1 MSLPRNATRQRLIE
15 AALELFVTFGVTETT
30 TKQIAE
36 LAQVNEVTLFRN
48 FGNKHGLL
56 LAVIED
62 AAVSSFGQTLIQQ
75 ASRTERPD
83 QAIKDYANAFL
94 DALEHIP
101 EVVRSLIGEAGQYP
115 TQNRE
120 ALGRGLTQ
128 VNHDLATY
136 FQTVI
141 QSGHLHTS
149 LPAEKLASILHAML
163 IGYAVIEFTTEFH
176 KLWQDRADFINNLV
190 TLFIQGFIQGA
201 VTNSP
206 SPPLPLPPSSTPQD
220 LPASLVHEILQRA
233 KKQGLLSYALMY
245 VLFGTGLT
253 PKEIVASER
262 QHLQTDADHQQLR
275 IFNGHVR
282 QVPVNQW
289 IMGKRYGSHTSNPL
303 SQWLKSRKD
312 SQPALFVKTDQPLVE
327 SELRQIWEE
336 LTVDLQILTGQPPRI
351 EQAQQTWCVEM
362 LSKGMN
368 LEDLQILTGIDATTL
383 QLYAQRVREKN
394 AIEQAIHLDR
404 KV

>member
-1 MSLPRNATRQRLIE
+1 MSLPRNPTRQRLIE

-62 AAVSSFGQTLIQQ
+62 AAVYSFGQTLIQQ
-75 ASRTERPD
+75 ASQTERPD

-94 DALEHIP
+94 DALERIP

-136 FQTVI
+136 FLSAI
-141 QSGHLHTS
+141 QSGHLYTH
-149 LPAEKLASILHAML
+149 LPAEKLASTLHAML
-163 IGYAVIEFTTEFH
+163 IGYAVIKFTTEFH
-176 KLWQDRADFINNLV
+176 KLWQDRSDFINNLV
-190 TLFIQGFIQGA
+190 TLFIQDTVIDLP
-201 VTNSP
+201 P
-206 SPPLPLPPSSTPQD
+206 SPYPPLPPSPTTELPQD

-233 KKQGLLSYALMY
+233 KKHGLLEYALMY
-245 VLFGTGLT
+245 VLFGAGLT
-253 PKEIVASER
+253 PGEIAESER
-262 QHLQTDADHQQLR
+262 QHLQTDDDHQQLQ
-275 IFNGHVR
+275 IVTGLVR
-282 QVPVNQW
+282 QVPLNQW
-289 IMGKRYGSHTSNPL
+289 IMGKRYGSHTRNPL

-312 SQPALFVKTDQPLVE
+312 SQLCLFVKTDQPLSE
-327 SELRQIWEE
+327 SDLRQIWQE
-336 LTVDLQILTGQPPRI
+336 LTVDLLTPAAQPPRI
-351 EQAQQTWCVEM
+351 EQAQQTWCIEM

-368 LEDLQILTGIDATTL
+368 LDDLRILTGCDATTL
-383 QLYAQRVREKN
+383 QLYAQRVREKT
-394 AIEQAIHLDR
+394 AIEQAIRLDR

>member
-1 MSLPRNATRQRLIE
+1 MSLPRNPTRQRLIE

-62 AAVSSFGQTLIQQ
+62 AAVYSFGQTLIQQ
-75 ASRTERPD
+75 ASQTERPD

-94 DALEHIP
+94 DALERIP

-136 FQTVI
+136 FLSAI
-141 QSGHLHTS
+141 QSGHLHTH
-149 LPAEKLASILHAML
+149 LPAEKLASTLHAIL
-163 IGYAVIEFTTEFH
+163 IGYAVIKFTTEFH
-176 KLWQDRADFINNLV
+176 KLWQDRDDFIDNLV
-190 TLFIQGFIQGA
+190 TLFIQDTVIA
-201 VTNSP
+201 H
-206 SPPLPLPPSSTPQD
+206 PLPQD

-233 KKQGLLSYALMY
+233 KKHGLLEYALMY
-245 VLFGTGLT
+245 VLFGAGLT
-253 PKEIVASER
+253 PGEIAESER
-262 QHLQTDADHQQLR
+262 QHLQTDDDHQQLQ
-275 IFNGHVR
+275 IVTGLVR
-282 QVPVNQW
+282 QVPLNQW
-289 IMGKRYGSHTSNPL
+289 IMGKRYGSHTRNPL

-312 SQPALFVKTDQPLVE
+312 SQLCLFVKTDQPL
-327 SELRQIWEE
+327 SENDLRQIWQE
-336 LTVDLQILTGQPPRI
+336 LTVDLLTPTGQPPRI
-351 EQAQQTWCVEM
+351 EQAQQTWCIEM
-362 LSKGMN
+362 LSRGMN
-368 LEDLQILTGIDATTL
+368 LDDLRILTGCDATTL
-383 QLYAQRVREKN
+383 QLYAQRVREKT
-394 AIEQAIHLDR
+394 AIEQAIRLDR